1 MATLTFTLLP
11 SSGAMKRIIGIVIGV
26 FYAVLAGLALRTSSG
41 GWAAGHGDLGLW
53 WAVIGT
59 LLGIAGLGAVLGSWV
74 HTRPSE
80 D

>member
-1 MATLTFTLLP
+1 MKLL
-11 SSGAMKRIIGIVIGV
+11 IGILIGV
-26 FYAVLAGLALRTSSG
+26 FYAVLSGLAFRTSSG
-41 GWAAGHGDLGLW
+41 GWTAGHADLGVW

-59 LLGIAGLGAVLGSWV
+59 LLGIAGLGALLGTWV